1 MMRGKMSVTKTMG
14 KAVYIENNT
23 YPDYLWKKGR
33 IDYNFYPHTNHQ
45 QEHGYA
51 IKGTKNEYLVG
62 AVARDMYLALT
73 INKKSPK
80 YRITE
85 QECREMTFQEKTH
98 RYKIVKHKW
107 NEDAKTY
114 SIQYPIHKD
123 FTNLNQ
129 VLQFLSARLKVL
141 KEMPSLRRTNKKG
154 DPLCFIYG
162 FWSWTDT
169 RKKYIDFPHWVL
181 PHSGSAQE
189 VWTVQDIL
197 DMLTNEELKAES
209 FEAESFSATPSNNH
223 TSLARSQNHM
233 GA

>member
-1 MMRGKMSVTKTMG
+1 
-14 KAVYIENNT
+14 
-23 YPDYLWKKGR
+23 
-33 IDYNFYPHTNHQ
+33 
-45 QEHGYA
+45 
-51 IKGTKNEYLVG
+51 
-62 AVARDMYLALT
+62 
-73 INKKSPK
+73 
-80 YRITE
+80 
-85 QECREMTFQEKTH
+85 MTFQEKTH

-154 DPLCFIYG
+154 DSLCFIYG
-162 FWSWTDT
+162 FWYSTNT
-169 RKKYIDFPHWVL
+169 RNKYTDFPHWVL

-189 VWTVQDIL
+189 VWTIQDIL

-223 TSLARSQNHM
+223 TSLVGSQNHM